1 MGISNVMANAMATV
15 MERALLFTSLI
26 TSSKRRRGT
35 LLVLLAAGQLGGW
48 AHAQAP
54 ESSAAQSLE
63 RLEVSQLWSLADA
76 RLTQGQIN
84 EAERILRAA
93 ALRSDTAQTQAG
105 TAVRLGAALTAS
117 GQIAQAKEQLDAAAA
132 QSTAL
137 SAEERVRLLE
147 ARGNL
152 AVRSG
157 DLLTAERQFEQAV
170 SEARAA
176 KLPVVQVRER
186 INLLRAKLDRKNIAR
201 LELQLEQ
208 LHAQVLDL
216 PRSDETALLLLAAAD
231 LHRTAVRDFRSP
243 TVLRAGAFNEL
254 SRAVEYAE
262 TETTRAY
269 AYGFLGALYED
280 EGRWNEALQL
290 TEQAIFWAQSAR
302 AEDQLYRW
310 EWQAAR
316 LQKQRGQLDR
326 SQQFMDRALTEV
338 TAVRSDVLQSSR
350 RAYATLIEPLFLDYA
365 DINLQQAARLPEGS
379 EQQQALLRNV
389 RNQLESLKQ
398 AEIQDYFENQ
408 CAVNSRD
415 VRRGFDVQRTA
426 VVYPILLKNRLEV
439 LIETGGT
446 LRRFSAPVPGGEAT
460 QTTRR
465 LRVALEQ
472 ASSGDAFLGPAQ
484 SLYRWLL
491 RDAESWLAESKVD
504 TLVFIPSG
512 ALRTIPLGA
521 LHDGQRFLIERYA
534 VATTPAISLV
544 DSLDSAPVTRLMVGG
559 LTQSV
564 QGFSTLPSVAEEL
577 RTVSTLFPAQPLQ
590 DETFKLST
598 IESQLASKNYSAAHL
613 ATHGEFSS
621 DHRQSFILTYDSR
634 LTMDELR
641 NTLGKRA
648 SSLDLLVLSAC
659 RTAAG
664 DDRAAL
670 GLAGVAVQA
679 GAKSA
684 LASLWYINDQATS
697 ELMSGFY
704 QGLKAGSMSKAQSLR
719 QAQLQLLQS
728 EQYRHPS
735 YWAPYL
741 LIGNWL

>member
-1 MGISNVMANAMATV
+1 MGISNVTDGALRGRWLRV
-15 MERALLFTSLI
+15 MWWALLAGCHCSVI
-26 TSSKRRRGT
+26 SAR
-35 LLVLLAAGQLGGW
+35 AAE
-48 AHAQAP
+48 AT
-54 ESSAAQSLE
+54 ELE
-63 RLEVSQLWSLADA
+63 RMEVPQLWALADA
-76 RLTQGQIN
+76 RLAQGQVL
-84 EAERILRAA
+84 EAERILRVAES
-93 ALRSDTAQTQAG
+93 LSSTAQSRAG
-105 TAVRLGAALTAS
+105 TALRLGNALTA
-117 GQIAQAKEQLDAAAA
+117 GGRVVLAKEQLDAAAA
-132 QSTAL
+132 QSTELAR
-137 SAEERVRLLE
+137 EERVRLLE

-157 DLLTAERQFEQAV
+157 DLLSAERQFEQALN
-170 SEARAA
+170 EARSGQLASLQA
-176 KLPVVQVRER
+176 RER
-186 INLLRAKLDRKNIAR
+186 INLIRARLDRKSIGR
-201 LELQLEQ
+201 LELDLEQ
-208 LHAQVLDL
+208 LHAQVLQL
-216 PRSDETALLLLAAAD
+216 PRGEDTAMLLLAAAD
-231 LHRTAVRDFRSP
+231 LHRTAVRDYRSP
-243 TVLRAGAFNEL
+243 TVLRANAFNQL
-254 SRAVEYAE
+254 SRAIEYAQSDA
-262 TETTRAY
+262 TRGY

-290 TEQAIFWAQSAR
+290 TEQAIFLAQSAR
-302 AEDQLYRW
+302 AQDQLYRW

-316 LQKQRGQLDR
+316 LQRQRGQLDR
-326 SQQFMDRALTEV
+326 SQQLMDRALAEV
-338 TAVRSDVLQSSR
+338 SGVRSDVLLSSR
-350 RAYATLIEPLFLDYA
+350 RAYTTLIEPLFLDYA
-365 DINLQQAARLPEGS
+365 DINLQQAARLPQGS
-379 EQQQALLRNV
+379 EEQQSLLRDV

-408 CAVNSRD
+408 CAVNPRT
-415 VRRGFDVQRTA
+415 VRRSFDVERAA
-426 VVYPILLKNRLEV
+426 VIYPILLKSRIEV

-446 LRRFSAPVPGGEAT
+446 LRRFSAPVPGGEAA

-465 LRVALEQ
+465 LRLALEQ
-472 ASSGDAFLGPAQ
+472 VDSGAAYLSAAQ

-491 RDAESWLAESKVD
+491 RDAEPWLLESKVD

-512 ALRTIPLGA
+512 ALRTVPLGA
-521 LHDGQRFLIERYA
+521 LHDGQRFLIERYS

-544 DSLDSAPVTRLMVGG
+544 DALDAVQVKRMMVGG

-564 QGFSTLPSVAEEL
+564 QGFAQLPSVAQEL
-577 RTVSTLFPAQPLQ
+577 RTVSTLFPAEPLQ
-590 DETFKLST
+590 DERFSLATV
-598 IESQLASKNYSAAHL
+598 ESQLSNQEYSAAHL

-641 NTLGKRA
+641 RTLGKRP

-684 LASLWYINDQATS
+684 LASLWYIDDQATAQ
-697 ELMSGFY
+697 LMSSFY
-704 QGLKAGSMSKAQSLR
+704 QGLKSGGYTKAQALR
-719 QAQLQLLQS
+719 QAQLALLSS

>member
-1 MGISNVMANAMATV
+1 MGISNVT
-15 MERALLFTSLI
+15 EEGALPRSWLRVT
-26 TSSKRRRGT
+26 RH
-35 LLVLLAAGQLGGW
+35 VLLAVVAGCQLGG
-48 AHAQAP
+48 AG
-54 ESSAAQSLE
+54 AQSLETTALE
-63 RLEVSQLWSLADA
+63 RLEVPQLWVLADA
-76 RLTQGQIN
+76 RLMQGQVL
-84 EAERILRAA
+84 EAERILRVAESRSNSPQTRGGT
-93 ALRSDTAQTQAG
+93 ALRLG
-105 TAVRLGAALTAS
+105 TALTA
-117 GQIAQAKEQLDAAAA
+117 GGRLALAKEQLDAAAA
-132 QSTAL
+132 QSTEL
-137 SAEERVRLLE
+137 PREERIRLLE

-170 SEARAA
+170 SEARAGQ
-176 KLPVVQVRER
+176 LTTLQVRER
-186 INLLRAKLDRKNIAR
+186 INLIRARLDRKSIGR
-201 LELQLEQ
+201 LELDLEQ
-208 LHAQVLDL
+208 LHGQVSQL
-216 PRSDETALLLLAAAD
+216 PRGNDSAMLLLAAAD
-231 LHRTAVRDFRSP
+231 LHRTAVKEYRSP
-243 TVLRAGAFNEL
+243 LVLRANAFNQL
-254 SRAVEYAE
+254 TRAIEYAE
-262 TETTRAY
+262 SDATRAY
-269 AYGFLGALYED
+269 AYGFMGALYED
-280 EGRWNEALQL
+280 ESRWNEALQL
-290 TEQAIFWAQSAR
+290 TQQAIFLAQSAR

-316 LQKQRGQLDR
+316 LQRQLGQLER
-326 SQQFMDRALTEV
+326 SQEFMDRAVSEV
-338 TAVRSDVLQSSR
+338 TAVRSDVLLSSR

-365 DINLQQAARLPEGS
+365 DINLQQAARLPQGS
-379 EQQQALLRNV
+379 EQQQTLLRNV

-408 CAVNSRD
+408 CAVNPRD
-415 VRRGFDVQRTA
+415 VRRGFEVARAA
-426 VVYPILLKNRLEV
+426 VLYPILLKNRIEV

-465 LRVALEQ
+465 LRLALEQ
-472 ASSGDAFLGPAQ
+472 VNSGDTYLSAAQ
-484 SLYRWLL
+484 SLYRWLV
-491 RDAESWLAESKVD
+491 RDAEPWLLESKVD
-504 TLVFIPSG
+504 TLIFIPSG
-512 ALRTIPLGA
+512 ALRTVPLGA

-534 VATTPAISLV
+534 IATTPAISLV
-544 DSLDSAPVTRLMVGG
+544 DSLDTAQVKRLMVGG

-564 QGFSTLPSVAEEL
+564 QGFSTLPSVAQEL
-577 RTVSTLFPAQPLQ
+577 RTVSTLFPAEPLQ
-590 DETFKLST
+590 DETFSLAT
-598 IESQLASKNYSAAHL
+598 LESQLANQDFSAAHL

-641 NTLGKRA
+641 RTLGKRV

-684 LASLWYINDQATS
+684 LASLWYINDRATS
-697 ELMSGFY
+697 ELMSSFY
-704 QGLKAGSMSKAQSLR
+704 QGLKTGGYTKAQALR
-719 QAQLQLLQS
+719 QAQLALLQS
-728 EQYRHPS
+728 QAYRHPS

>member
-1 MGISNVMANAMATV
+1 
-15 MERALLFTSLI
+15 ME
-26 TSSKRRRGT
+26 
-35 LLVLLAAGQLGGW
+35 Q
-48 AHAQAP
+48 
-54 ESSAAQSLE
+54 
-63 RLEVSQLWSLADA
+63 LEVPQLWALADA
-76 RLTQGQIN
+76 RLMQGQVL
-84 EAERILRAA
+84 EAERILRVAES
-93 ALRSDTAQTQAG
+93 RSNTPRVRAG
-105 TAVRLGAALTAS
+105 TALRLGNALTA
-117 GQIAQAKEQLDAAAA
+117 GGRIALAKEQLDAAAA
-132 QSTAL
+132 QSTEL
-137 SAEERVRLLE
+137 SREERVRLLE

-170 SEARAA
+170 SEARAGQLA
-176 KLPVVQVRER
+176 SLQVRER
-186 INLLRAKLDRKNIAR
+186 INLIRARLDRKNIGR
-201 LELQLEQ
+201 LELELEQ
-208 LHAQVLDL
+208 LHGEVQQL
-216 PRSDETALLLLAAAD
+216 PRGDDTAMLLLAAAD
-231 LHRTAVRDFRSP
+231 LHRTAVKEYRSP
-243 TVLRAGAFNEL
+243 SVLRANAFNQL
-254 SRAVEYAE
+254 TRAIEYAE
-262 TETTRAY
+262 SDSARAY
-269 AYGFLGALYED
+269 AYGFMGALYED
-280 EGRWNEALQL
+280 ESRWNEALQL
-290 TEQAIFWAQSAR
+290 TEQAIFLAQSAR

-316 LQKQRGQLDR
+316 LQRQRGQLDR
-326 SQQFMDRALTEV
+326 SQQFMDRAVSEV
-338 TAVRSDVLQSSR
+338 TAVRSDVLLSSR
-350 RAYATLIEPLFLDYA
+350 RAYTTLIEPLFLDYA
-365 DINLQQAARLPEGS
+365 DINLQQAARLPQGS
-379 EQQQALLRNV
+379 EQQQTLLRNV

-408 CAVNSRD
+408 CAVNPRD
-415 VRRGFDVQRTA
+415 VRRGFEVERTA
-426 VVYPILLKNRLEV
+426 VIYPILLKNRIEV
-439 LIETGGT
+439 LIETGGM

-465 LRVALEQ
+465 LRLALEQ
-472 ASSGDAFLGPAQ
+472 VNSGDTYLSAAQ
-484 SLYRWLL
+484 SLYRWLV
-491 RDAESWLAESKVD
+491 RDAEPWLLESKVD

-534 VATTPAISLV
+534 IATTPAISLV
-544 DSLDSAPVTRLMVGG
+544 DSLDTVQVKRLMVGG

-564 QGFSTLPSVAEEL
+564 QGFSQLPSVAQEL
-577 RTVSTLFPAQPLQ
+577 RTVSTLFPAEPLQ
-590 DETFKLST
+590 DETFSLASV
-598 IESQLASKNYSAAHL
+598 ESQLASKEYSSAHL

-641 NTLGKRA
+641 RTLGKRT

-670 GLAGVAVQA
+670 GLAGIAVQA

-697 ELMSGFY
+697 ELMSSFY
-704 QGLKAGSMSKAQSLR
+704 QGLKSGGYTKAQALR
-719 QAQLQLLQS
+719 QAQLSLLQS
-728 EQYRHPS
+728 EGYRHPS

>member
-1 MGISNVMANAMATV
+1 MGLFNVGAAGTAL
-15 MERALLFTSLI
+15 RAHAA
-26 TSSKRRRGT
+26 
-35 LLVLLAAGQLGGW
+35 LLVLMAASQLAAV
-48 AHAQAP
+48 ATARAA
-54 ESSAAQSLE
+54 ESSAAQAEQQLD
-63 RLEVSQLWSLADA
+63 LGQLWSLADT
-76 RLTQGQIN
+76 RLAQGQIN
-84 EAERILRAA
+84 EAEQILRAA
-93 ALRSDTAQTQAG
+93 VSRSETPQAQASTAM
-105 TAVRLGAALTAS
+105 RLGAVLTAGGRIS
-117 GQIAQAKEQLDAAAA
+117 QAREQLDAAAA
-132 QSTAL
+132 QSTLL

-170 SEARAA
+170 QAARDAR
-176 KLPVVQVRER
+176 LPVVQVRER
-186 INLLRAKLDRKNIAR
+186 INLLRAKLERKNIAR
-201 LELQLEQ
+201 LEAELQQ

-254 SRAVEYAE
+254 SRAIEYAE
-262 TETTRAY
+262 TESTRAY
-269 AYGFLGALYED
+269 AHGFLGALYED

-302 AEDQLYRW
+302 AADQLYRW

-326 SQQFMDRALTEV
+326 SQQSMDRAVTEV
-338 TAVRSDVLQSSR
+338 IAVRSDVLQSSR

-365 DINLQQAARLPEGS
+365 DINLQQAARLPQGS
-379 EQQQALLRNV
+379 EEQQSLLRNV

-398 AEIQDYFENQ
+398 AEVQDYFENQ
-408 CAVNSRD
+408 CAVNPRD
-415 VRRGFDVQRTA
+415 VRRGFDVQRAA
-426 VVYPILLKNRLEV
+426 VVYPILLKNRIEV
-439 LIETGGT
+439 LIETGGM

-465 LRVALEQ
+465 LRLALEQ
-472 ASSGDAFLGPAQ
+472 SSSGDTFMAPAQ
-484 SLYRWLL
+484 SLYRWLVK
-491 RDAESWLAESKVD
+491 DAEAWLAESQVD

-521 LHDGQRFLIERYA
+521 LHDGQNFLIERYA

-544 DSLDSAPVTRLMVGG
+544 DSLDSSQFKRLLVGG

-564 QGFSTLPSVAEEL
+564 QGFSTLPSVAQEL
-577 RTVSTLFPAQPLQ
+577 RTVSTFFPARPLQ
-590 DETFKLST
+590 DETFNQSAV
-598 IESQLASKNYSAAHL
+598 ESQLASTEFSAAHL

-704 QGLKAGSMSKAQSLR
+704 RGLKAGTMTKAQSLR
-719 QAQLQLLQS
+719 QAQLQLLRTG
-728 EQYRHPS
+728 QYRHPS

>member
-1 MGISNVMANAMATV
+1 MGISNVTV
-15 MERALLFTSLI
+15 EGALPRNWLRLT
-26 TSSKRRRGT
+26 RH
-35 LLVLLAAGQLGGW
+35 VLLAVVAGCQLGVAG
-48 AHAQAP
+48 
-54 ESSAAQSLE
+54 AQSLEATPLE
-63 RLEVSQLWSLADA
+63 RLEVPQLWALADA
-76 RLTQGQIN
+76 RLMQGQVL
-84 EAERILRAA
+84 EAERILRVAESRSNSPLTRGGT
-93 ALRSDTAQTQAG
+93 ALR
-105 TAVRLGAALTAS
+105 LGNALTA
-117 GQIAQAKEQLDAAAA
+117 GGRLALAKEQLDAAAA
-132 QSTAL
+132 QSTEL
-137 SAEERVRLLE
+137 PREERVRLLE

-170 SEARAA
+170 SEARAGQ
-176 KLPVVQVRER
+176 LTTLQVRER
-186 INLLRAKLDRKNIAR
+186 INLIRARLDRKSIGR
-201 LELQLEQ
+201 LELDLEQ
-208 LHAQVLDL
+208 LHGQVSQL
-216 PRSDETALLLLAAAD
+216 PRGNDSAMLLLAAAD
-231 LHRTAVRDFRSP
+231 LHRTAVKEYRSP
-243 TVLRAGAFNEL
+243 SVLRANAFNQL
-254 SRAVEYAE
+254 TRAIEYAE
-262 TETTRAY
+262 SDATRAY
-269 AYGFLGALYED
+269 AYGFMGALYED
-280 EGRWNEALQL
+280 ESRWNEALQL
-290 TEQAIFWAQSAR
+290 TQQAIFLAQSAR

-316 LQKQRGQLDR
+316 LQRQLGQLER
-326 SQQFMDRALTEV
+326 SQQFMDRAVSEV
-338 TAVRSDVLQSSR
+338 TAVRSDVLLSSR

-365 DINLQQAARLPEGS
+365 DINLQQAARLPQGS
-379 EQQQALLRNV
+379 EEQQTLLRNV

-408 CAVNSRD
+408 CAVNPRD
-415 VRRGFDVQRTA
+415 VRRGFEVARAA
-426 VVYPILLKNRLEV
+426 VLYPILLKNRIEV

-465 LRVALEQ
+465 LRLALEQ
-472 ASSGDAFLGPAQ
+472 VNSGDTYLSAAQ
-484 SLYRWLL
+484 SLYRWLV
-491 RDAESWLAESKVD
+491 RDAEPWLLESKVD
-504 TLVFIPSG
+504 TLIFIPSG
-512 ALRTIPLGA
+512 ALRTVPLGA

-534 VATTPAISLV
+534 IATTPAISLV
-544 DSLDSAPVTRLMVGG
+544 ESLDTGQMKRLMVGG

-564 QGFSTLPSVAEEL
+564 QGFSTLPSVAQEL
-577 RTVSTLFPAQPLQ
+577 RTVSTLFPAEPLQ
-590 DETFKLST
+590 DETFSLAT
-598 IESQLASKNYSAAHL
+598 LESQLANQEFSGAHL

-641 NTLGKRA
+641 RTLGKRV

-684 LASLWYINDQATS
+684 LASLWYINDRATS
-697 ELMSGFY
+697 ELMSSFY
-704 QGLKAGSMSKAQSLR
+704 QGLKTGGYTKAQALR
-719 QAQLQLLQS
+719 QAQLALLQS
-728 EQYRHPS
+728 EAYRHPS